1 MLQNE
6 DSEKVTKSE
15 WKKWRETLR
24 ITVEDSDIDWKINK
38 EERNERR
45 TEKVNVI
52 KRNEEENVM
61 KQKRWLLER
70 KGQER
75 KEIKTNMEKDNWIC
89 SEEKNIQIKIKTKKE
104 MKEWQ
109 ERKRKKEKRK
119 KIIEIQVE

>member
-6 DSEKVTKSE
+6 NSEKVTKSE